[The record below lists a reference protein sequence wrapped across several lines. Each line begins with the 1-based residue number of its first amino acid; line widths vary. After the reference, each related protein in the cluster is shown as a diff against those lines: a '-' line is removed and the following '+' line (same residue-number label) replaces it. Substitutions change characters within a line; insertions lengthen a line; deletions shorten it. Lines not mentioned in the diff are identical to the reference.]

1 VWTTLSTRSNISPA
15 CSLHSARI
23 ALEVSSITRNKYR
36 SATSDF
42 LSTDGS
48 QFRHDA
54 IGDETVTRP
63 TMSSVVGP
71 RAPDTCTI
79 LELHKQSRSDNLIF
93 MVQRFAARR
102 GVVLVC
108 AAMVLSGCSAHS
120 SSTTKA
126 STSLATTAVASSV
139 ATTSTLVGFDD
150 GHCANN
156 QLPFRPGFLPDGW
169 DTSGPAWS
177 GVDPVSGKA
186 GRIEIADG
194 LGLPTATGTTLDITV
209 LGHSAT
215 IGEISDGFVVRF
227 VVGPNGDLCNDWA
240 LIAHPYTTRETLQ
253 QIAEQLID

>member
-93 MVQRFAARR
+93 MVQRFAAQR

-150 GHCANN
+150 G
-156 QLPFRPGFLPDGW
+156 
-169 DTSGPAWS
+169 
-177 GVDPVSGKA
+177 
-186 GRIEIADG
+186 

-227 VVGPNGDLCNDWA
+227 VVGPDGDLCNNWA

-253 QIAEQLID
+253 RIAEQLIE

>member
-1 VWTTLSTRSNISPA
+1 MTVW
-15 CSLHSARI
+15 
-23 ALEVSSITRNKYR
+23 
-36 SATSDF
+36 
-42 LSTDGS
+42 
-48 QFRHDA
+48 
-54 IGDETVTRP
+54 
-63 TMSSVVGP
+63 P
-71 RAPDTCTI
+71 RAAQRNHACRTLAPWI
-79 LELHKQSRSDNLIF
+79 ELHKQSRSDNLIV
-93 MVQRFAARR
+93 MVQRFAGRR

-108 AAMVLSGCSAHS
+108 AAMVLSACSAHS

-126 STSLATTAVASSV
+126 STSIVTTAVASSVTRV

-169 DTSGPAWS
+169 DMSGPSWS
-177 GVDPVSGKA
+177 GVDPASGKA
-186 GRIEIADG
+186 GRIEIAHG